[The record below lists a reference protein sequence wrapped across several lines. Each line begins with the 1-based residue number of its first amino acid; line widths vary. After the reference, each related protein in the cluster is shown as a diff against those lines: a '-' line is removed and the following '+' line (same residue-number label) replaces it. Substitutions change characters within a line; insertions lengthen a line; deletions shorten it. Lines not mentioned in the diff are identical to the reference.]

1 MTKKRDTSIRKYN
14 LEKHIRKHIKVNRK
28 ILKEASKDKILKNI
42 FNEETISFL
51 LRSYPNEVKDTI
63 DVLDVNNKK
72 TIFNAIRKYRNKNF
86 IDMMIKKAEIIL
98 DEECFN
104 YIKKIKNEDVDAFLQ
119 KNIYLLAR
127 YKTNL
132 AKIKNLFVIDD
143 YENTLLFNILKELHK
158 NEESGHVYVEKKF
171 LYDKLRVK
179 NNYAVND
186 FDEAINKLIDKKVI
200 IDDNG
205 KIYFK
210 ELYEA
215 ECMLAENLKQR
226 IKLNTQLDNSISK
239 KIDTFIKAN
248 NIKEEGKNAIYNVF
262 QKNISIISGQAGTGK
277 STLIKKLIEC
287 INSIS
292 ANTEDI
298 KILSYTG
305 KAVSRLNAEDLD
317 IVANTI
323 HRFLNIKEDDKFE
336 IKLIDEKLGYII
348 VDEASMLSSKLMC
361 ILLNSVSVNTK
372 IILVGDIY
380 QLQPIKAGSPFLDM
394 FNSNLF
400 TKTELTKIYRYSNNG
415 TILNNALAIR
425 NKYSKGIVE
434 DEDFKILP
442 YNSYNIFSDTIN
454 EINKLLEEH
463 YLLEDIMILSP
474 NNNLVDDIN
483 KYISEQL
490 NKENLINDKRF
501 NIADKVIQIK
511 NNYEKDVYNGDTG
524 IITSIINM
532 NGQHIIKV
540 KFDNKSHEIVYVD
553 NEINKLNR
561 AYALTIHKSQGSEF
575 KVVII
580 IISNKAEL
588 YNSLLY
594 VAVTRAREKVIVI
607 SNEKDFY
614 NAINKSNPLRNGYL
628 LERIQN

>member
-28 ILKEASKDKILKNI
+28 ILKEASKDKVLKDI
-42 FNEETISFL
+42 FNEDILSIL
-51 LRSYPNEVKDTI
+51 LRSYPAEIERNINE
-63 DVLDVNNKK
+63 LDVKNKK
-72 TIFNAIRKYRNKNF
+72 IIFNTIRKYRNKNF
-86 IDMMIKKAEIIL
+86 IDMMLKNKKIIV
-98 DEECFN
+98 DEECLN
-104 YIKKIKNEDVDAFLQ
+104 YIQKIKNEDVDVFLQ

-132 AKIKNLFVIDD
+132 EEIKKLFMIDD

-158 NEESGHVYVEKKF
+158 NEESGHVFIERNF
-171 LYDKLRVK
+171 LYDKLREK
-179 NNYAVND
+179 SNYDIND
-186 FDEAINKLIDKKVI
+186 LNEATNKLIDKKI
-200 IDDNG
+200 IINDDN

-215 ECMLAENLKQR
+215 ECMLAKNLKQR
-226 IKLNTQLDNSISK
+226 LELNTQLDNGICK
-239 KIDTFIKAN
+239 KIDGFIKSN
-248 NIKEEGKNAIYNVF
+248 NINEEGKNAIYNVF

-277 STLIKKLIEC
+277 STLINIIIKC

-298 KILSYTG
+298 KLLSYTG

-323 HRFLNIKEDDKFE
+323 HRFLNIKEDDKFQ
-336 IKLIDEKLGYII
+336 IKLINGKVDYLII
-348 VDEASMLSSKLMC
+348 DEASMLDLKLMS
-361 ILLNSVSVNTK
+361 ILLNSVPVNTK

-400 TKTELTKIYRYSNNG
+400 AKTELTKIYRYSNNG

-425 NKYSKGIVE
+425 NKNLKGIRE
-434 DEDFKILP
+434 DDDFKILK
-442 YNSYNIFSDTIN
+442 YNSYNIFSDTIKQIY
-454 EINKLLEEH
+454 ELLEEQ
-463 YLLEDIMILSP
+463 YSLEDIMILSSS
-474 NNNLVDDIN
+474 NNLVNSIN
-483 KYISEQL
+483 SYISTQL
-490 NKENLINDKRF
+490 NEDNLINDERF

-511 NNYEKDVYNGDTG
+511 NNYEKDVYNGETG
-524 IITSIINM
+524 IITSIINV
-532 NGQHIIKV
+532 NGQQVIKV
-540 KFDNKSHEIVYVD
+540 KFDNKLDVVTYFN
-553 NEINKLNR
+553 NETDELNR
-561 AYALTIHKSQGSEF
+561 AYALTIHKSQGSEC
-575 KVVII
+575 KIAII
-580 IISNKAEL
+580 IIPNKTEL

-614 NAINKSNPLRNGYL
+614 NAINKSNSLRNAYL